1 MLAREGTAVVGVG
14 AVADEVAEA
23 PELRRLR
30 AVDGLEDGL
39 EGVAVAVDVGDDRDL
54 HRVPRV
60 ERHADGRA
68 PSSLSWA
75 ALVAAEAAVLLLRPR
90 ERALAPA
97 PVDVG
102 SYFTTAEIERARAFR
117 RPQLALAA
125 ASAALDAA
133 LLGALLA
140 RPPRALQPRP
150 AATGGGRRGRRRR
163 ALGRPD
169 RRRPAAGRRRARALR
184 AVGLTTQSWRGWAG
198 DVAKT
203 TALGSAVAAGASAAA
218 VALMRRFGARWW
230 LPASAGAVA
239 FGVRVAAPARSSWT
253 RSSTASRRCPTG
265 RSAPT
270 CSRWPNAAGV
280 RVGEVFTV
288 DASRRTTG
296 ANAYVT
302 GLGPTKRVVLFDTL
316 LEHFTRDEVRLVV
329 AHELAHMRHRDVL
342 RGLAF
347 SALVAPAA
355 TAAAARVARGLAAA
369 DAQPGPA
376 VLPALAL
383 AAGLVAVPVA
393 LVANQLSRR
402 DKDPTERSE
411 DRIRRCAGN
420 PLDNDGLAK
429 ATLELTGRQVI
440 CTFGLINRGKGLEY
454 MIQAAG
460 SWPPVPRPCT

>member
-1 MLAREGTAVVGVG
+1 M
-14 AVADEVAEA
+14 
-23 PELRRLR
+23 
-30 AVDGLEDGL
+30 
-39 EGVAVAVDVGDDRDL
+39 
-54 HRVPRV
+54 
-60 ERHADGRA
+60 
-68 PSSLSWA
+68 
-75 ALVAAEAAVLLLRPR
+75 LLLRPR
-90 ERALAPA
+90 ERGLAPA

-102 SYFTTAEIERARAFR
+102 SYFTRAEIDRARSFR

-133 LLGALLA
+133 LLGVLLA
-140 RPPRALQPRP
+140 RPPRALS
-150 AATGGGRRGRRRR
+150 R
-163 ALGRPD
+163 A
-169 RRRPAAGRRRARALR
+169 RRRPVAAAAGAGAALAGALTAAGLPLAAAARGRSR

-203 TALGSAVAAGASAAA
+203 TALGSALAAGASAAA
-218 VALMRRFGARWW
+218 VGLMRRFGARWW
-230 LPASAGAVA
+230 LPASAGATA
-239 FGVRVAAPARSSWT
+239 FGVLVAGAGPVVLDPIFNRFAPLPDGPQRADVLALAER
-253 RSSTASRRCPTG
+253 
-265 RSAPT
+265 
-270 CSRWPNAAGV
+270 AGV

-329 AHELAHMRHRDVL
+329 AHELAHMRHRDLL

-347 SALVAPAA
+347 SALVAPTA
-355 TAAAARVARGLAAA
+355 TVAAARVARGLAAA

-402 DKDPTERSE
+402 LEVRADRFSLDLTEAPEPFVSFERRIAVRNLADPAPPRWLTALLATHPPTLER
-411 DRIRRCAGN
+411 I
-420 PLDNDGLAK
+420 GLAV
-429 ATLELTGRQVI
+429 AFSAALRERPEDPPTR
-440 CTFGLINRGKGLEY
+440 
-454 MIQAAG
+454 AG
-460 SWPPVPRPCT
+460 S